1 MQTESKWVR
10 ELILSG
16 QPDNIELGL
25 ILNDSFNLFP
35 LTRKFYRKYKRLKFW
50 QPSRHY
56 SVLESENRYYSW
68 VAMLNNE
75 LKTHR
80 CYFWLDFR
88 EPKFKTP
95 WQAWQKH
102 ITSAVKWPYEHTLFH
117 YPSHPYTSM
126 FMNW

>member
-1 MQTESKWVR
+1 MQESKWVR

-16 QPDNIELGL
+16 QPDTIELGL
-25 ILNDSFNLFP
+25 ILNDSFNYFP
-35 LTRKFYRKYKRLKFW
+35 LTRKFYRKYKRFRFW
-50 QPSRHY
+50 QASRHY
-56 SVLESENRYYSW
+56 SVLESENRYYAK
-68 VAMLNNE
+68 VALLNNE

-80 CYFWLDFR
+80 CYFWLDFQ

-102 ITSAVKWPYEHTLFH
+102 ITSGVKWPYEHSLFH